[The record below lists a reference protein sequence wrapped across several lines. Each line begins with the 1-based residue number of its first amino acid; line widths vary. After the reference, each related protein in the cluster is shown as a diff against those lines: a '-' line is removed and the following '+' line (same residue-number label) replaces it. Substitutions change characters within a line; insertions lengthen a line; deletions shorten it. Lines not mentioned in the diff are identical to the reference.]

1 MYVLEKLA
9 ERITKLSSGV
19 AVIVVGTATETELED
34 RKLADLDKSLGA
46 NTIQKV
52 MRYYFNENKY
62 TGIIS
67 NEIVLQLCC
76 IGIIHA
82 MP

>member
-1 MYVLEKLA
+1 M
-9 ERITKLSSGV
+9 
-19 AVIVVGTATETELED
+19 VGTATETELGD

-52 MRYYFNENKY
+52 TRYYFNQNKY

-67 NEIVLQLCC
+67 NEIVLQLYC

-82 MP
+82 MPEFVVSNN